1 MLIKGWNA
9 RWTSGTHFSD
19 GCSMGSVIHEIG
31 HAVGLWHEQ
40 SREDR
45 DAFIDINW
53 DNIIEEYKHNF
64 EQHITDGDDIGTY
77 DYCSIMH
84 YPETIR
90 IR

>member
-1 MLIKGWNA
+1 MEPQELILA
-9 RWTSGTHFSD
+9 D

-64 EQHITDGDDIGTY
+64 EQHITE
-77 DYCSIMH
+77 SSLLFFF
-84 YPETIR
+84 R
-90 IR
+90 L